1 MKRCSLVLALFAMVV
16 GMPILVGH
24 GEEPQEEPKKLD
36 RALTKELS
44 ELMRRKLDNS
54 QKVLE
59 GIALNDFEK
68 IAKHADELIAVS
80 KLAEWRVL
88 KTPQY
93 ELHSND
99 FRRIAETIVKEG
111 KAKNIDGAVLAYVDL
126 TLTCVKCHKHV
137 REVRMTGLEQRDSAT
152 GE

>member
-1 MKRCSLVLALFAMVV
+1 MRKTCILITGALLLTLPAVS
-16 GMPILVGH
+16 GH
-24 GEEPQEEPKKLD
+24 GGEADKISDLMKKKLD
-36 RALTKELS
+36 Y
-44 ELMRRKLDNS
+44 S

-59 GIALNDFEK
+59 GIAINDFDK
-68 IAKHADELIAVS
+68 ISRNAEELIAVA

>member
-1 MKRCSLVLALFAMVV
+1 MRKTWILIVAALVAAL
-16 GMPILVGH
+16 LVAGGH
-24 GEEPQEEPKKLD
+24 GGEADKGDNLMRKKLD
-36 RALTKELS
+36 H
-44 ELMRRKLDNS
+44 S

-59 GIALNDFEK
+59 GIATNDFDK
-68 IAKHADELIAVS
+68 ISRNADELIAVS

-126 TLTCVKCHKHV
+126 TLTCVKCHKYV
-137 REVRMTGLEQRDSAT
+137 REVRMTGLDHPSAST

>member
-1 MKRCSLVLALFAMVV
+1 MKKTFLVLVAASLLALPAMS
-16 GMPILVGH
+16 GRG
-24 GEEPQEEPKKLD
+24 GEADKVDDLMRKKLD
-36 RALTKELS
+36 H
-44 ELMRRKLDNS
+44 S

-59 GIALNDFEK
+59 GIALNDFDK
-68 IAKHADELIAVS
+68 IARHAEELIAVS

-99 FRRIAETIVKEG
+99 FRRIADTIVREA
-111 KAKNIDGAVLAYVDL
+111 KAKNLDGATLAYVDL
-126 TLTCVKCHKHV
+126 TLTCVKCHKYV
-137 REVRMTGLEQRDSAT
+137 REVRMTGLEQRESST